1 MEAKIRLSGNAVES
15 VAIAMVANPALDP
28 DQFSQVARRAR
39 GDLAHV
45 NALQWAPRVRRERV
59 AAFERSAESLGL
71 RDYRVFDVTPDF
83 QPTEL
88 ADREEYFPVLYDERS
103 QGQKRV
109 LGLALGRYDGRR
121 IPMET
126 ARDEGRPVATLP
138 VRPIG
143 PATPQLVYLLF
154 WPVYDSID
162 VPATIDERRARLS
175 GFAVG
180 NYNLAALLTAAIRDT
195 PQPIETIRFSVT
207 AEHQADSAEKPAVI
221 YSPAT
226 GSIQPAASDG
236 GPAEALAVRI
246 ERDFAVFDQHWDL
259 TFDFAPSA
267 VAGLR
272 SNGSWGW
279 LLAGLLLTA
288 SLVFYLLR
296 ERGRT
301 EAIEALVAR
310 RTAELERTSEQLR
323 QAQKMESIGQ
333 LTGGVAHDF
342 NNLLTVVIGTL
353 DSVLDRA
360 RDDVRPAID
369 SALKAAERGAAL
381 IRQMLAFSRRQVLN
395 PQSVDINDLAGAME
409 DLLRRTL
416 GDDIEIEM
424 RRLAHLWPATADK
437 GQVENALLNLAINAR
452 DAMPSGGKLTIET
465 GNVHLDREYAASN
478 AEVAPGDYVII
489 AVTDTGRGMP
499 PDVVERAV
507 EPFFTTKA
515 VGKGSGLG
523 LSMIYGFA
531 KQSGGHLKIYSEV
544 GHGTTVRLY
553 LPRRRADTP
562 IETMPDIAHADHPP
576 GGESILVVEDDEL
589 VRGFAVSQLQS
600 LGYRVMEAADGPN
613 AQKILDSDAT
623 IDLMLTDVVM
633 PGGMTGR
640 QLAEAAQ
647 RQRPALRIL
656 YTSGYTE
663 DAIIHQGKLDPGV
676 HFLSKPFR
684 RQDLAT
690 KIREVLDAT

>member
-1 MEAKIRLSGNAVES
+1 MA
-15 VAIAMVANPALDP
+15 ANPALDP
-28 DQFSQVARRAR
+28 EKFSQIARRAR
-39 GDLAHV
+39 GDLVHV
-45 NALQWAPRVRRERV
+45 NALQWAPRVRRDQIT
-59 AAFERSAESLGL
+59 AFERSAESLGL
-71 RDYRVFDVTPDF
+71 AGYRVFDVTADF

-88 ADREEYFPVLYDERS
+88 SDREEYFPVLYDERF
-103 QGQKRV
+103 QGRRRT

-143 PATPQLVYLLF
+143 PATPDLVYLLF
-154 WPVYDSID
+154 WPVYHGID
-162 VPATIDERRARLS
+162 VPKTTEERRARLN
-175 GFAVG
+175 GYAVS
-180 NYNLAALLTAAIRDT
+180 NYNLGALLTAAIRDT
-195 PQPIETIRFSVT
+195 PVPVETIRFSVT
-207 AEHQADSAEKPAVI
+207 AEHQTDSTETPAVV

-226 GSIQPAASDG
+226 GSVQPAAQAG
-236 GPAEALAVRI
+236 GLAEAPAVRI
-246 ERDFAVFDQHWDL
+246 ERAFTVFDQHWAL

-267 VAGLR
+267 VSGLR
-272 SNGSWGW
+272 SRGSWGW

-288 SLVFYLLR
+288 SLAVYLLR

-301 EAIEALVAR
+301 QAIEALVAR
-310 RTAELERTSEQLR
+310 RTAELERANEQLH
-323 QAQKMESIGQ
+323 QAQKMESVGQ

-342 NNLLTVVIGTL
+342 NNLLTVIIGSL

-360 RDDVRPAID
+360 REDVRPAIN

-395 PQSVDINDLAGAME
+395 PQSVDINNLAGAME

-424 RRLAHLWPATADK
+424 KRLAHLWPATADK
-437 GQVENALLNLAINAR
+437 GQVESALLNLAINAR
-452 DAMPSGGKLTIET
+452 DAMPAGGKLTIET
-465 GNVHLDREYAASN
+465 DNVHLDQEYAARN
-478 AEVAPGDYVII
+478 AEVAPGDYVMI

-499 PDVVERAV
+499 PDVVERAI
-507 EPFFTTKA
+507 EPFFTTKD
-515 VGKGSGLG
+515 VGRGTGLG

-553 LPRRRADTP
+553 LPRQRADAP
-562 IETMPDIAHADHPP
+562 IKTLPSIPQSDHPR
-576 GGESILVVEDDEL
+576 GGETILVVEDDEL
-589 VRGFAVSQLQS
+589 VRGFTVSQLRS
-600 LGYRVMEAADGPN
+600 LGYRVVEASDGPK
-613 AQKILDSDAT
+613 AQKILEGDQS
-623 IDLMLTDVVM
+623 IDLMFTDVVM

-640 QLAEAAQ
+640 QLAEAAV
-647 RQRPALRIL
+647 RRRPGLKTL

-663 DAIIHQGKLDPGV
+663 NSIVHQGKLDPGV
-676 HFLSKPFR
+676 HFLAKPFR
-684 RQDLAT
+684 RQELAI
-690 KIREVLDAT
+690 KVREVLDAA